1 MTTATKRKRT
11 AISVDEIRAATAAVG
26 ALRQKMTFVLPLTV
40 AERREHRAAKIGPKK
55 LRMVANRL
63 AAAREHR
70 ELLPPAFDLRKFER
84 DAGLAGALDECS
96 AAVEEMRV
104 AVQDTFM
111 AVAKRAVV
119 AASAAYAHLQVAS
132 TTAQR
137 LKRTVEKIT
146 PHANRSSV
154 GEVVPAAV
162 PEPSDSAK
170 ASVPAETAIKPTD
183 KAA

>member
-1 MTTATKRKRT
+1 M
-11 AISVDEIRAATAAVG
+11 AAGVADLGHQEDALG
-26 ALRQKMTFVLPLTV
+26 ACARQRLPLPAE
-40 AERREHRAAKIGPKK
+40 AERVPGQRDDGAQAQGVVGEDGHVQGRVGEGDAFA
-55 LRMVANRL
+55 
-63 AAAREHR
+63 EHR